1 MNNYM
6 LTCLDAY
13 PISHIFFK
21 YVEIFRD
28 SQITNLISK

>member
-6 LTCLDAY
+6 LTCLDGE
-13 PISHIFFK
+13 FFK